1 MAADCRPIS
10 QQVDVKGDSEGV
22 AVQDLGVSKV
32 SIRPYLKLIYPYLKL
47 SKYIWNL
54 NYLMNFIERM
64 RRERI
69 WK

>member
-32 SIRPYLKLIYPYLKL
+32 SIRPSLSL
-47 SKYIWNL
+47 SKI
-54 NYLMNFIERM
+54 I
-64 RRERI
+64 
-69 WK
+69 